1 MDLVVRAV
9 IIYAL
14 VFVFTRVLGRR
25 EMSSLQPF
33 DLILLV
39 VIGDLVQ
46 AGVTQS
52 DMSVTGDF
60 IVICTIGALQADL
73 LPELPVPPD
82 PAGPAG

>member
-1 MDLVVRAV
+1 MDLVARAV
-9 IIYAL
+9 IIFVL
-14 VFVFTRVLGRR
+14 VFAFTRVLSRR

-46 AGVTQS
+46 AGVTQN

-60 IVICTIGALQADL
+60 IVICTIGARRSWF
-73 LPELPVPPD
+73 PT
-82 PAGPAG
+82 